1 MEFVSGNNF
10 IRPMQFAAVGEVV
23 DGHAHNFDHTTY
35 CTRGAVRIEK
45 LDADGN
51 ALQAIELH
59 AVRNYNWALI
69 KAGVSHRI
77 TALEANSMCHCIYA
91 HRTPQGEIVQQFDGW
106 SPSYE

>member
-1 MEFVSGNNF
+1 MEYVSGNNF
-10 IRPMQFAAVGEVV
+10 IRPMQFIHQGEVV

-45 LDADGN
+45 LDADGTTV
-51 ALQAIELH
+51 QTVELH

-69 KAGVSHRI
+69 KAGVCHRI
-77 TALEANSMCHCIYA
+77 TALADDSMCHCIYA

-106 SPSYE
+106 SPAYE